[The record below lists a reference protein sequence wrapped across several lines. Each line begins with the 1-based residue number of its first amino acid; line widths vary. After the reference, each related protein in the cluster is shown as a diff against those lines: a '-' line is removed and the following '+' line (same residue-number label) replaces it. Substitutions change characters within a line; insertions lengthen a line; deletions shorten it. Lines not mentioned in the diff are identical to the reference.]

1 MMVMMQGD
9 QGRDRMGR
17 TAVHYAAADGDVAG
31 LRGLVASGADPD
43 AADNAG
49 WTPLHFAAQAQDPRA
64 AEALLATGA
73 AVDVPDRHGNTAL
86 STAVFNSRGEA
97 ATLRVLL
104 AAGADPDR
112 ENAHGVSPR
121 GLANKIANYDVAVH
135 MPRMEEPSS

>member
-1 MMVMMQGD
+1 MVMMQGD

-31 LRGLVASGADPD
+31 LRGLVARGADPD

-73 AVDVPDRHGNTAL
+73 AVDVPDRHGNTC
-86 STAVFNSRGEA
+86 
-97 ATLRVLL
+97 RVLKVTHSL
-104 AAGADPDR
+104 
-112 ENAHGVSPR
+112 
-121 GLANKIANYDVAVH
+121 
-135 MPRMEEPSS
+135 